1 MERTISFENRGHEKP
16 MIAQHIHSI
25 LRKKLSSVI
34 RDIAIATVGE
44 NESDK
49 FIAVANQDKNLYIL
63 SFNGLEI
70 IQKIEF
76 SQWVRCVSTAD
87 LTKNGKSEIIVG
99 LGDNTLRVF
108 KFEEIIEEK
117 TEEIQ
122 EGIQEDNQEGNEE
135 IKSHFVEF
143 CSESFDNF
151 VNCCAIAD
159 INGDSNL
166 EIIAGSWDKTLRVF
180 SLTETG
186 LEELWRKE
194 LPFRIQSVKIAD
206 VLWNDRLEI
215 IVLYKEGGLTVL
227 NSLNGSLI
235 WEFFAEKPLLS
246 CDIGILDSSGYP
258 YIVTGGD
265 DKILYFLDMYG
276 NTILKT
282 PLENRITSI
291 LIADINGN
299 SRNEILLGMGSEFLI
314 SYEFPDALL
323 SQIRI
328 RWKYKIHGVI
338 NRILTSDFTLNL
350 EKDIVFAGYD
360 YAINII
366 NDFRYGSEILEPISS
381 APYHPVPI
389 EAETE
394 ETASLFSSGNDSAYA
409 LAADESQSEITISN
423 DEFVTASSGNAS
435 RIGRDSAE
443 VSQSE
448 LIPTIF
454 NDVEYFGTKAKLLAA
469 FASGGLDGTQSIKF
483 FNDLKAQGIIRYQR
497 SSPRGY
503 YLVDQASTGEI
514 ASVPKTKVITK
525 TIKKT
530 IESPILKKAQSI
542 LEKEGFFPSKAI
554 LFNILRNNDV
564 PEIEI
569 SPIFDYFK
577 SKMYLSYSRST
588 PRGYTFIGEKGTSAI
603 IKIAQKLTVS
613 DDLIEKGRKIFRD
626 KQFISSKVK
635 ILEEFSKLDIEPKLA
650 EKLLNVLKNRAIV
663 SYSAKKPRGYHYI
676 EGKDL
681 KEFVLKEI
689 PAQKKEPE
697 VKITNEILNQ
707 IENIFEKSQILA
719 SKNAILNKFEL
730 ELKLNESY
738 SHEQLFDIL
747 KKQGYLI
754 YSRSAPRGYTFKNI

>member
-1 MERTISFENRGHEKP
+1 MSTENRGHEKP

-25 LRKKLSSVI
+25 LRRKLPSVI
-34 RDIAIATVGE
+34 RDIAIVTLGE

-63 SFNGLEI
+63 SFDGLEI

-99 LGDNTLRVF
+99 LGDNSLRVF
-108 KFEEIIEEK
+108 KFEEIEAEIE
-117 TEEIQ
+117 TENEYKDENK
-122 EGIQEDNQEGNEE
+122 EGIQEGNKE
-135 IKSHFVEF
+135 ITSNFVEF
-143 CSESFDNF
+143 CSEAFENF
-151 VNCCAIAD
+151 VTCCAIAD

-186 LEELWRKE
+186 LEELWSKE

-206 VLWNDRLEI
+206 VLWNNRMEI
-215 IVLYKEGGLTVL
+215 VVLFKEGGLSVL

-235 WEFFAEKPLLS
+235 WEFSAEKPLLT

-258 YIVTGGD
+258 YIVTGGN

-282 PLENRITSI
+282 PLEDRITSI

-314 SYEFPDALL
+314 TYEFPDALL
-323 SQIRI
+323 SQIRL

-338 NRILTSDFTLNL
+338 NKILASDFTLNL
-350 EKDIVFAGYD
+350 EKDIIFAGYD
-360 YAINII
+360 YAVNII
-366 NDFRYGSEILEPISS
+366 NDFHYGSEILEPILG
-381 APYHPVPI
+381 APYHPVPM

-409 LAADESQSEITISN
+409 LAADESHSEITTSN
-423 DEFVTASSGNAS
+423 DEFVPASTGNAS

-443 VSQSE
+443 VSRSE

-454 NDVEYFGTKAKLLAA
+454 NDVEYFETKAKLLAA
-469 FASGGLDGTQSIKF
+469 FASGGLDGTQSNKF
-483 FNDLKAQGIIRYQR
+483 FNDLKALGIIRYQR

-503 YLVDQASTGEI
+503 YLVDQVSSGEI
-514 ASVPKTKVITK
+514 TSVPKTQVITK
-525 TIKKT
+525 TVQKT
-530 IESPILKKAQSI
+530 IESPILQKAQSI

-554 LFNILRNNDV
+554 LFNILRNNDI

-577 SKMYLSYSRST
+577 SKMYLSYSRSA
-588 PRGYTFIGEKGTSAI
+588 PRGYTFIGEKGTSVI
-603 IKIAQKLTVS
+603 VKITPKLTVS
-613 DDLIEKGRKIFRD
+613 DDLIEKGRKIFRE

-635 ILEEFSKLDIEPKLA
+635 ILEEFSKFNLEKKLA
-650 EKLLNVLKNRAIV
+650 EKLLNILKDRAIV

-681 KEFVLKEI
+681 KEFIPKEI
-689 PAQKKEPE
+689 PEQKKEPE
-697 VKITNEILNQ
+697 VKISVEILNQ
-707 IENIFEKSQILA
+707 IEIIFEKSQVIS

-730 ELKLNESY
+730 ELILKESY
-738 SHEQLFDIL
+738 SPEQLFDIL

-754 YSRSAPRGYTFKNI
+754 YSRSAPRGYTFKKKT